1 MISTDPVIQQGHLDE
16 ILSNNNGNNSSSSS
30 SNSFHHKWGETE
42 KMGLKKK

>member
-16 ILSNNNGNNSSSSS
+16 ILSNNNGNNSSSS
-30 SNSFHHKWGETE
+30 NSFHHKWGETE

>member
-16 ILSNNNGNNSSSSS
+16 ILSNNNGNNSSS
-30 SNSFHHKWGETE
+30 NSFHHKWGETE